1 MNENMKAILELSK
14 ESTVDYVTSSRCLTS
29 RPCFVFQ
36 VVVDPTDA
44 GAVTQN
50 YLRNGETSLSD
61 ILLGLASQYTHT
73 THTGHFPLYFNK
85 GLFFQKGANTDGIT
99 IQYLLD

>member
-1 MNENMKAILELSK
+1 MNEHMKAILELAK
-14 ESTVDYVTSSRCLTS
+14 ESTVEYVTSSRCLTS

-36 VVVDPTDA
+36 AVVDPTDA

-61 ILLGLASQYTHT
+61 IVLALASQYTHP
-73 THTGHFPLYFNK
+73 THIGHFPIYFNK
-85 GLFFQKGANTDGIT
+85 GLYFEKGANTDGIT